1 MWADFDSFPISSR
14 KKKWVKPW
22 NQLKLLSKLFLSR
35 FSQINLF
42 MLYNQIGFKPALLIK
57 CRQK

>member
-1 MWADFDSFPISSR
+1 MWADCDSFPISSR

-35 FSQINLF
+35 FGQINF
-42 MLYNQIGFKPALLIK
+42 MLYNQIGFKPALFK